1 MAEDFTISQLVQKT
15 KLAENIIR
23 YYVTQELIKPKSH
36 PFRKKRRLLF
46 NSNTDDRIIVIRALW
61 ELGFT
66 MEEIKSILEKI
77 PDLDL
82 LREKIATLPYPKLI
96 QLLRSQKV
104 NLLERAYLRSFLD
117 KTDPI
122 LCTS

>member
-1 MAEDFTISQLVQKT
+1 MTKDFTINQLVQKT

-36 PFRKKRRLLF
+36 PLKKKRQLLF
-46 NSNTDDRIIVIRALW
+46 NSNTDNRIIAIRALW

-77 PDLDL
+77 SDLDL
-82 LREKIATLPYPKLI
+82 LREKITTLPYPELTRF
-96 QLLRSQKV
+96 LDSRKV
-104 NLLERAYLRSFLD
+104 NLLQRIYLRKLLD
-117 KTDPI
+117 KMDPI
-122 LCTS
+122 LCIS